1 MTSKPGD
8 TALFDFNVELVRNSD
23 GRLPPADPSMMEYFA
38 LSCNHTVWFCKCAE
52 AGMPCED
59 PKVSLNGRLS
69 TAFIAE
75 TDPKFAK
82 RIRDGLSWTVIN
94 YAVVDMYPE
103 IISLIIEAKN
113 GPGGINRRTSTF
125 ETLLQILDTSISTSN
140 ESGSPDWPLV
150 QRLVARTKPACLQIL
165 PDLVAFV
172 VSCSGGKNGKYL
184 RELVDIWKNCGLTL
198 VSRNIPGKLWKAL
211 AESGTPKDLP
221 MARLKN
227 MFVLTSFVAETGVED
242 GICGFISPADV
253 DIFKTTRDYTLER
266 LLMCNMALDLGFELI
281 SRCPHPVASSSV
293 QVASA
298 SSGSSRPSPKGALR
312 LTFAVRIVRFLI
324 SEFKNRQRPNE
335 NYKTVGAIG
344 YDLLVGLRQIW
355 PEMDEDPA
363 FKNNQRFKAWVP
375 DQREFRMKLA
385 PPTLN
390 LREISDDGRLTNL
403 ADLLGNK
410 GFKIGDHVKSKAT
423 NDLWVIAGADAEAI
437 VLEDLPA
444 RMRSICPK
452 GMRAFLEK
460 FTRPPAGYETKL
472 LHADP
477 SWQSLDPRR
486 CKAGAVALAR
496 AEGILA
502 LESAAQLF
510 PDKDQHVLPMLNLKD
525 AHAGVCAASNAKAG
539 TIVLVPWTANV
550 TIKFPGDMDFRRPV
564 LWEVEAKGEHAL
576 RAFQEGNQKPKISL
590 NAQIFDAN
598 KEDVDNK
605 LPSEKVQKPVA
616 VFWRVRGY
624 THKEKQPEDF
634 NMELALITVN
644 AFGQLQ
650 HASKTI
656 KVKKNQG
663 KPDFGASV
671 RSAQI
676 VLPVLVNKKDV
687 AAGDDLIYVKLEVE
701 KPKTEYRPIINRNVN
716 IVASAMQS
724 ASASK
729 SEPASKKAR
738 TA

>member
-1 MTSKPGD
+1 M
-8 TALFDFNVELVRNSD
+8 
-23 GRLPPADPSMMEYFA
+23 
-38 LSCNHTVWFCKCAE
+38 
-52 AGMPCED
+52 
-59 PKVSLNGRLS
+59 
-69 TAFIAE
+69 
-75 TDPKFAK
+75 
-82 RIRDGLSWTVIN
+82 
-94 YAVVDMYPE
+94 
-103 IISLIIEAKN
+103 
-113 GPGGINRRTSTF
+113 
-125 ETLLQILDTSISTSN
+125 
-140 ESGSPDWPLV
+140 
-150 QRLVARTKPACLQIL
+150 
-165 PDLVAFV
+165 
-172 VSCSGGKNGKYL
+172 
-184 RELVDIWKNCGLTL
+184 
-198 VSRNIPGKLWKAL
+198 
-211 AESGTPKDLP
+211 
-221 MARLKN
+221 
-227 MFVLTSFVAETGVED
+227 
-242 GICGFISPADV
+242 
-253 DIFKTTRDYTLER
+253 
-266 LLMCNMALDLGFELI
+266 
-281 SRCPHPVASSSV
+281 
-293 QVASA
+293 
-298 SSGSSRPSPKGALR
+298 
-312 LTFAVRIVRFLI
+312 I

-355 PEMDEDPA
+355 PEMDEDPL

-375 DQREFRMKLA
+375 DKREFRMKLA

-410 GFKIGDHVKSKAT
+410 GFKIGEHVKSKAT
-423 NDLWVIAGADAEAI
+423 NDLWVIAGADADAI
-437 VLEDLPA
+437 VLEDLPG
-444 RMRSICPK
+444 RQVVDKSIK
-452 GMRAFLEK
+452 SVKAFLEK

-477 SWQSLDPRR
+477 SWQSLDPRC

-496 AEGILA
+496 AEVILA

-510 PDKDQHVLPMLNLKD
+510 SDKEQAVVPMLNLKD
-525 AHAGVCAASNAKAG
+525 AYAGVKAASSAKAG

-550 TIKFPGDMDFRRPV
+550 TINFPGDKDFRRPV

-590 NAQIFDAN
+590 NAQIFDAS

-624 THKEKQPEDF
+624 THKEKQPEHF
-634 NMELALITVN
+634 NMEPALITVN

-716 IVASAMQS
+716 IVANAMQS